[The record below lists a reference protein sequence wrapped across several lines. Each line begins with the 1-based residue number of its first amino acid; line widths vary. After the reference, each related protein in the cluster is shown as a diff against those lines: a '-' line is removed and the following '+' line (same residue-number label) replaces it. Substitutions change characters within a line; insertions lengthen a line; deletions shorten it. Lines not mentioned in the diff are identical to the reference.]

1 MWSLSSP
8 RLKRETCSRTHF
20 SRQVLFLTPHQWS
33 LPDPLHAICRFSSH
47 TSRPRHH
54 RLSPDDNVLLAL
66 QPREALLGSHLG
78 PRHHS
83 VLLPLSDSSLVGRV
97 MHASIRSLPEPPRNE
112 GVFGN
117 RSLVPPRRSVAAW
130 PTSGW
135 LGGLG
140 GWTLG

>member
-1 MWSLSSP
+1 MKRRQLLLSHVVPP

-20 SRQVLFLTPHQWS
+20 SRQVLFLTPHLWS
-33 LPDPLHAICRFSSH
+33 LPDPLLAICRFSSH
-47 TSRPRHH
+47 TSRSRRH

-78 PRHHS
+78 LRHHS

-97 MHASIRSLPEPPRNE
+97 IHASIRSLPEPPRNE

-117 RSLVPPRRSVAAW
+117 RSLVPPWRSAAA
-130 PTSGW
+130 
-135 LGGLG
+135 
-140 GWTLG
+140 